1 MRGVPAHRI
10 SAIGFQQMTAHPLI
24 LLMAFIAGACI
35 GSFLNVCIARIP
47 RADSLISPG
56 SNCPACHHPIRFYDN
71 IPILSYIWLRGKCRH
86 CSQPISLRYPMVEA
100 LTGLMAAVVIIYFGL
115 SVDALIYFILIC
127 AFIIVIYIDLDH
139 QIIPDSISLPGI
151 PIGFA
156 ASFFLDRLSYI
167 DSIIG
172 ILLGG
177 GLLFAIAWGYYLI
190 TRKEGM
196 GGGDIKLLAMIGAFL
211 GWQGV
216 CFTIFVA
223 SVTGTLIGV
232 LLMLLARKDLK
243 FALPFGPFLSIG
255 AIVYL
260 FLGPRLIAWYFYGIA
275 PF

>member
-1 MRGVPAHRI
+1 MP
-10 SAIGFQQMTAHPLI
+10 HPIILI
-24 LLMAFIAGACI
+24 AAFIFGACI

-47 RADSLISPG
+47 EAGSLIYPG

-71 IPILSYIWLRGKCRH
+71 IPILSYLWLRGRCRN
-86 CSQPISLRYPMVEA
+86 CGQSISFRYLLVEA
-100 LTGLMAAVVIIYFGL
+100 VSGLMAALVLVYFGL
-115 SVDALIYFILIC
+115 TVDALIYFILIC
-127 AFIIVIYIDLDH
+127 AFIIIIYIDLDH

-156 ASFFLDRLSYI
+156 ASFFLDTVTYI
-167 DSIIG
+167 DSLIG

-196 GGGDIKLLAMIGAFL
+196 GGGDIKLLAMIGAFM

-216 CFTIFVA
+216 CFTIFIA
-223 SVTGTLIGV
+223 SITGTLAGI
-232 LLMLLARKDLK
+232 LLMLFAQKDLK

-255 AIVYL
+255 AIAYL
-260 FLGPRLIAWYFYGIA
+260 FLGPQLIAWYFYGI
-275 PF
+275 PLF

>member
-1 MRGVPAHRI
+1 
-10 SAIGFQQMTAHPLI
+10 MTHPLI
-24 LLMAFIAGACI
+24 LIAAFVFGACI

-47 RADSLISPG
+47 EASSLIYPG

-71 IPILSYIWLRGKCRH
+71 IPILSYIWLRGRCRN
-86 CSQPISLRYPMVEA
+86 CSQSISFRYLMVEA
-100 LTGLMAAVVIIYFGL
+100 VTGLMAALVIVYFGL
-115 SVDALIYFILIC
+115 TVEALIYFILIC
-127 AFIIVIYIDLDH
+127 ALIIIIYIDLDH

-156 ASFFLDRLSYI
+156 ASFFLDTLNYT
-167 DSIIG
+167 DSLIG

-196 GGGDIKLLAMIGAFL
+196 GGGDIKLLAMIGAFM

-216 CFTIFVA
+216 CFTIFIA
-223 SVTGTLIGV
+223 SVTGTIAGA
-232 LLMLLARKDLK
+232 LLMLFAQKDLK

-255 AIVYL
+255 AIAYL
-260 FLGPRLIAWYFYGIA
+260 FLGPQLIAWYFYGIA

>member
-1 MRGVPAHRI
+1 
-10 SAIGFQQMTAHPLI
+10 MTAI
-24 LLMAFIAGACI
+24 FGACI

-47 RADSLISPG
+47 AAASLISPG
-56 SNCPACHHPIRFYDN
+56 SNCPSCRHSIRFYDN

-86 CSQPISLRYPMVEA
+86 CGQLISFRYPVVEA
-100 LTGLMAAVVIIYFGL
+100 LTALMAVLVIVYFGL
-115 SVDALIYFILIC
+115 TVDALIYFILIC

-151 PIGFA
+151 PLGFA

-177 GLLFAIAWGYYLI
+177 GLLFGIAWAYYLI
-190 TRKEGM
+190 THKEGM

-216 CFTIFVA
+216 CFTVFIA
-223 SVTGTLIGV
+223 SITGTIAGV

-255 AIVYL
+255 AIAYL
-260 FLGPRLIAWYFYGIA
+260 FLGPQLIAWYFYGIA

>member
-1 MRGVPAHRI
+1 M
-10 SAIGFQQMTAHPLI
+10 AHPLI
-24 LLMAFIAGACI
+24 LIMAFIFGACI

-47 RADSLISPG
+47 EGGSLIYPG
-56 SNCPACHHPIRFYDN
+56 SNCPGCHHPIRFYDN
-71 IPILSYIWLRGKCRH
+71 IPILSYLWLLGKCRN
-86 CSQPISLRYPMVEA
+86 CGQSISFRYLLVEA
-100 LTGLMAAVVIIYFGL
+100 VTGLMVALVVVYFGL
-115 SVDALIYFILIC
+115 TVDALIYFILIS
-127 AFIIVIYIDLDH
+127 ALIIIIYIDLDH

-156 ASFFLDRLSYI
+156 ASFFLDSITYI
-167 DSIIG
+167 DSLIG

-196 GGGDIKLLAMIGAFL
+196 GGGDIKLLAMIGAFM

-216 CFTIFVA
+216 CFTIFMA
-223 SVTGTLIGV
+223 SITGTLAGI
-232 LLMLLARKDLK
+232 LLMLLAQKNLK

-255 AIVYL
+255 AIAYL
-260 FLGPRLIAWYFYGIA
+260 FFGPQLIAWYFYGIY

>member
-1 MRGVPAHRI
+1 
-10 SAIGFQQMTAHPLI
+10 MTHPFILI
-24 LLMAFIAGACI
+24 AAFVFGACI

-47 RADSLISPG
+47 EASSLIYPG

-71 IPILSYIWLRGKCRH
+71 IPILSYIWLRGRCRN
-86 CSQPISLRYPMVEA
+86 CSQSISFRYLMVEA
-100 LTGLMAAVVIIYFGL
+100 VTGLMAALVIVYFGL
-115 SVDALIYFILIC
+115 TVDALIYFILIC
-127 AFIIVIYIDLDH
+127 ALIIIIYIDLDH

-156 ASFFLDRLSYI
+156 ASFFLDTLTYI
-167 DSIIG
+167 DSLIG

-196 GGGDIKLLAMIGAFL
+196 GGGDIKLLAMIGAFM

-216 CFTIFVA
+216 CFTIFMA
-223 SVTGTLIGV
+223 SITGTLAGI
-232 LLMLLARKDLK
+232 LLMLLAQKNLK

-255 AIVYL
+255 AIAYL
-260 FLGPRLIAWYFYGIA
+260 FLGPQLIAWYFYGIP